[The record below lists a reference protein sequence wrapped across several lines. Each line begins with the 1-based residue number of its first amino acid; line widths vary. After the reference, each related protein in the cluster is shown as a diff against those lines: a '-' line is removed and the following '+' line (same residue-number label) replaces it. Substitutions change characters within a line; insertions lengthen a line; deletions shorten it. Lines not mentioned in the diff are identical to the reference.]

1 MFHMKHPPLQ
11 ILLKK
16 GRGVYILETIFGG
29 DVRLQ
34 RVEEAMKLVRGM
46 TLAEIKAVVSQAT
59 QYHDSIVLAM
69 DPKWRKPDPHWE
81 ADL

>member
-1 MFHMKHPPLQ
+1 MFN
-11 ILLKK
+11 
-16 GRGVYILETIFGG
+16 G
-29 DVRLQ
+29 DIRLA
-34 RVEEAMKLVRGM
+34 RVEEVMKMVRQM

-81 ADL
+81 EDL

>member
-1 MFHMKHPPLQ
+1 MK
-11 ILLKK
+11 
-16 GRGVYILETIFGG
+16 TMFGG

-46 TLAEIKAVVSQAT
+46 TLAEIKAVVREAT

-81 ADL
+81 EDL